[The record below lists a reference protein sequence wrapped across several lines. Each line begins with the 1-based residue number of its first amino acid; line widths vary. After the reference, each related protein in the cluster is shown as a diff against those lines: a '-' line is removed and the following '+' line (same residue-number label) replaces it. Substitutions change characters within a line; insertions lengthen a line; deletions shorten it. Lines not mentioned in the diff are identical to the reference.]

1 MDEQQA
7 RENVKPL
14 GNVDLLGPGEGAG
27 AEIVELYSVLGE
39 PVPAVVDIVELRIVE
54 STLRT
59 MGIDYLADQID
70 QALRGGTS

>member
-14 GNVDLLGPGEGAG
+14 GNVDLLGPDEGIS
-27 AEIVELYSVLGE
+27 AEVIDIYSVLGE

-70 QALRGGTS
+70 RALRGGQ